1 MEHRKK
7 NSKQLLFLEGINKDT
22 DEEKLINRLI
32 TKLEQLGFNIIGKE
46 DDPVFKGGFI
56 ISNPKMDIR
65 TPDKKRI
72 KKTFL
77 EKVKQSLARLK
88 E

>member
-32 TKLEQLGFNIIGKE
+32 TKLEQLVLTLLVK
-46 DDPVFKGGFI
+46 
-56 ISNPKMDIR
+56 KMR
-65 TPDKKRI
+65 KR
-72 KKTFL
+72 
-77 EKVKQSLARLK
+77 EN
-88 E
+88 

>member
-7 NSKQLLFLEGINKDT
+7 NSKQLLFLGGINKDT

-46 DDPVFKGGFI
+46 
-56 ISNPKMDIR
+56 NE
-65 TPDKKRI
+65 KKR
-72 KKTFL
+72 
-77 EKVKQSLARLK
+77 EN
-88 E
+88 

>member
-1 MEHRKK
+1 MEHRKE

-46 DDPVFKGGFI
+46 DEKKGK
-56 ISNPKMDIR
+56 N
-65 TPDKKRI
+65 
-72 KKTFL
+72 
-77 EKVKQSLARLK
+77 
-88 E
+88 

>member
-46 DDPVFKGGFI
+46 YE
-56 ISNPKMDIR
+56 
-65 TPDKKRI
+65 KKR
-72 KKTFL
+72 
-77 EKVKQSLARLK
+77 EN
-88 E
+88 

>member
-46 DDPVFKGGFI
+46 DE
-56 ISNPKMDIR
+56 
-65 TPDKKRI
+65 KKRVTI
-72 KKTFL
+72 MEYREDELGALFEVLWTDQDMIQCF
-77 EKVKQSLARLK
+77 
-88 E
+88 